1 MTRPPTLGG
10 HELGEP
16 LRDGSIGQRFRA
28 VRRGRDVIVE
38 ATSIRG
44 DDELFDRSIRRIELI
59 GELDHVHLV
68 PVLDVGLDHDHLFV
82 VTPAPDEGPDPI
94 RGTPCRSTRDALA
107 VVAAA
112 ASGLAHLHAHGV
124 LHRDVQPSHLRR
136 YEGVVKLGDF
146 GLCDRRADRT
156 RNVGPIGAVGTMAPS
171 IVRGHPATRGS
182 DLYGL
187 GASLHLLATGSAVH
201 PLRAESLAS
210 RICRIGSTDP
220 VVETTLEPFA
230 RELVVA
236 ALNVDGVDRDHVVNP
251 VLDRFTAMSSP
262 PTSPADSSAGPSAIP
277 GPHTPIP
284 PSQGAPS

>member
-16 LRDGSIGQRFRA
+16 LPDGSIGQRFRSIH
-28 VRRGRDVIVE
+28 RGRDVIVE

-44 DDELFDRSIRRIELI
+44 DDELFDRSIRRVELI

-68 PVLDVGLDHDHLFV
+68 PVLDVGLDHDHLLV
-82 VTPAPDEGPDPI
+82 VTPAPDEGPDQLLADARRPI
-94 RGTPCRSTRDALA
+94 RDALA

-124 LHRDVQPSHLRR
+124 LHRDVQPPHLRR
-136 YEGVVKLGDF
+136 YEGVVKLGGL

-156 RNVGPIGAVGTMAPS
+156 CNVGPIGAVSTMAPS
-171 IVRGHPATRGS
+171 IVRGRPATRGS

-187 GASLHLLATGSAVH
+187 GASLHLLATGRAVH
-201 PLRAESLAS
+201 PMRAESLARRS
-210 RICRIGSTDP
+210 CRIGSSDP
-220 VVETTLEPFA
+220 VGDSSLEPVV
-230 RELVVA
+230 RELGVA
-236 ALNVDGVDRDHVVNP
+236 ALAVDGDDRDDIVGP

-262 PTSPADSSAGPSAIP
+262 PTSSADSPAGLAAIA

-284 PSQGAPS
+284 PPQGAPS